1 MLPLEK
7 LERPNPDLFVQDTR
21 SLKTIAEES
30 ERVEI
35 EPDDSLDQDALVN
48 MSVDF
53 EADFSQGT

>member
-21 SLKTIAEES
+21 SLMTIAEES

-35 EPDDSLDQDALVN
+35 EPDDSLDQDELVN